1 MAEYERQLKEQYAH
15 IDLDSSRESSPELRK
30 KNNNKTGS
38 FSSLLNILKTM
49 RKSQTT
55 KTFESSKAKAN
66 EFSDTKTIH
75 RSCVDLSDIAGS
87 CTNIKASEK
96 KNVLNNNMNENSD
109 KQ

>member
-15 IDLDSSRESSPELRK
+15 LELDSSSRESSPELRK
-30 KNNNKTGS
+30 KKNNKTGS

-66 EFSDTKTIH
+66 EFSDSKTIH

-87 CTNIKASEK
+87 CTNIKASVK
-96 KNVLNNNMNENSD
+96 KLF
-109 KQ
+109 